1 MKPYEKLGAFY
12 LGKTEAT
19 AEREASTLMYDAKD
33 LTTHGVCV
41 GMTGSGKTGLCL
53 SLIEE
58 AAMDGIPVLAIDPKG
73 DLGNLLLTFPDL
85 LPEDFAPWIDP
96 AEAMRKG
103 STPEAYAVQVAE
115 TWREGLASWDQDG
128 ERIRRMKENAD
139 FTIYTPGSTAG
150 RPLTVLSSF
159 KSPPAAIR
167 EDPELLAE
175 RVDSSVAG
183 LMALL
188 GVKGDPLQSPEYI
201 LMANLLRHEWEQGR
215 DLDLPGIL
223 QGIQK
228 PPFDKVGFFDLE
240 TFYPAK
246 DRMQLAMRLN
256 NLLASPG
263 FASWMEGDPLDMD
276 ALMYTPEGKARVTIL
291 SIAHLSESERMFF
304 VTLLL
309 NELIG
314 WMRGQAGTSSLRAM
328 LYMDEIFGFFPP
340 SGNPPSKRP
349 MLTLLKQARAYGLGC
364 LLATQNPVDL
374 DYKGLSNTGT
384 WFIGRLQ
391 TERDKMRVMEGLEG
405 ASAGGTFDRAK
416 MEQILA
422 GLGSRRF
429 LLHNVHDDAPVV
441 FQTRWA
447 MSYLRG
453 PLTREQIRLLNPARP
468 AEVASAG
475 APVPSVASERPLVP
489 ALPEQEK
496 EEVVVSS
503 TLLPADIPEAELP
516 RPTPGASKGWVP
528 CVAGVAKLH
537 YVRASKHVD
546 LWKEQAFYVPLRDGL
561 SPVNWDEVTFVP
573 GTGGFYAAEKGKS
586 YATLPGAAG
595 NRKNFKAWEKEAKS
609 VMYEHENLTLL
620 SCKALKLD
628 GDPDETPE
636 AFQARLR
643 HAAREKR
650 DMEIEV
656 LRQKIEK
663 KFVTLRDQIRRA
675 EDRVERTRSAHS
687 EKKMNTALS
696 FGSTLLGAFLGS
708 KKMSVSNVNR
718 TRSSLTKASKLGK
731 TKEDIQRAEDE
742 LASRTHQYEELEIQL
757 EKELEVIKEAYL
769 PENLQVDELVLA
781 FRKSDFRY
789 SFFGLLWKEL

>member
-1 MKPYEKLGAFY
+1 MKTYEKLGAFY
-12 LGKTEAT
+12 LGKTEASE
-19 AEREASTLMYDAKD
+19 ERDASTLMYDAKD

-103 STPEAYAVQVAE
+103 ATPEDYAVKVAK
-115 TWREGLASWDQDG
+115 TWKEGLASWDQDG

-150 RPLTVLSSF
+150 RPLTVLKSF
-159 KSPPAAIR
+159 NAPPEVLR
-167 EDPELLAE
+167 NDPELLAE

-188 GVKGDPLQSPEYI
+188 GVRGDPLQSPEYI
-201 LMANLLRHEWEQGR
+201 LMANLLRHEWEAGR

-223 QGIQK
+223 NGIQK

-246 DRMQLAMRLN
+246 ERMQLAMRLN

-263 FASWMEGDPLDMD
+263 FASWLEGDALDINS
-276 ALMYTPEGKARVTIL
+276 LMYTKEGKARVTIL

-309 NELIG
+309 NELVA
-314 WMRGQAGTSSLRAM
+314 WMRGQPGTSSLRAL

-405 ASAGGTFDRAK
+405 ASAGGKFDRAK

-429 LLHNVHDDAPVV
+429 LLHNVHDDGPVV

-453 PLTREQIRLLNPARP
+453 PLTREQIRLLNPKRLT
-468 AEVASAG
+468 EEASTA
-475 APVPSVASERPLVP
+475 APSET
-489 ALPEQEK
+489 PEKK
-496 EEVVVSS
+496 EEEAIAEKPEVQISS
-503 TLLPADIPEAELP
+503 AILPAGIPEAELP
-516 RPTPGASKGWVP
+516 LATPGASQACVP
-528 CVAGVAKLH
+528 CIAGVAKLH

-546 LWKEQAFYVPLRDGL
+546 LWREQAFYVPIRDGFT
-561 SPVNWDEVTFVP
+561 PVDWEEIAFAE
-573 GTGGFYAAEKGKS
+573 GTGGFAPAEKGKVRPP
-586 YATLPGAAG
+586 LPGAAG
-595 NRKNFKAWEKEAKS
+595 NAKNFKSWEKEAKS
-609 VMYEHENLTLL
+609 VLYEQQTLTLL

-628 GDPDETPE
+628 AEENETPE
-636 AFQARLR
+636 AFQARLH

-650 DMEIEV
+650 DLEV
-656 LRQKIEK
+656 EALRQKMEK
-663 KFVTLRDQIRRA
+663 KFLTLRDQIRRA
-675 EDRVERTRSAHS
+675 EDRVERSKSAHS
-687 EKKMNTALS
+687 EKKLNTALS

-708 KKMSVSNVNR
+708 KKASVTNVNR
-718 TRSSLTKASKLGK
+718 TRSSLTKASRLGK
-731 TKEDIQRAEDE
+731 SKEDIQRAEDE
-742 LASRTHQYEELEIQL
+742 LAARTQQYADLEVQL
-757 EKELEVIKEAYL
+757 EKDLEAIKQAYS
-769 PENLQVDELVLA
+769 PENLQVDEWVLP
-781 FRKSDFRY
+781 FRKSDFRF
-789 SFFGLLWKEL
+789 SFFGLLWREI

>member
-1 MKPYEKLGAFY
+1 MKTYEKLGAFY

-19 AEREASTLMYDAKD
+19 AEREAATLMYDAKD

-73 DLGNLLLTFPDL
+73 DLGNLLLAFPDL
-85 LPEDFAPWIDP
+85 LPSDFAPWIDQ
-96 AEAMRKG
+96 AEAARKG
-103 STPEAYAVQVAE
+103 ATPEAYAEKVAAM
-115 TWREGLASWDQDG
+115 WKNGLAGWDQDG

-159 KSPPAAIR
+159 NAPPEAIR
-167 EDPELLAE
+167 QDAELLAE

-188 GVKGDPLQSPEYI
+188 GVRGDSLQSPEYI
-201 LMANLLRHEWEQGR
+201 LMANLLRHEWEAGR
-215 DLDLPGIL
+215 NLDLPGIL
-223 QGIQK
+223 NGIQK

-263 FASWMEGDPLDMD
+263 FASWLEGEPLDIN
-276 ALMYTPEGKARVTIL
+276 ALMYTKEGKARVTIL

-309 NELIG
+309 NELVA
-314 WMRGQAGTSSLRAM
+314 WMRGQPGTSSLRAL

-340 SGNPPSKRP
+340 SGNPPSKMP

-405 ASAGGTFDRAK
+405 ASAGGKFDRAK

-429 LLHNVHDDAPVV
+429 LLHNVHDEGPVV
-441 FQTRWA
+441 FETRWA

-453 PLTREQIRLLNPARP
+453 PLTREQIRILMAPK
-468 AEVASAG
+468 AESAVVEQ
-475 APVPSVASERPLVP
+475 AAVPVKDVMETTVMSEKV
-489 ALPEQEK
+489 ETS
-496 EEVVVSS
+496 VVSAM
-503 TLLPADIPEAELP
+503 LPVGIPEAEMP
-516 RPTPGASKGWVP
+516 RRSPGDSQSPP

-537 YVRASKHVD
+537 YVRASKQID
-546 LWKEQAFYVPLRDGL
+546 LWVEKAFWVPIREGFT
-561 SPVNWDEVTFVP
+561 PVDWDEIAFAD
-573 GTGGFYAAEKGKS
+573 GTGGFEPAGKGKS
-586 YATLPGAAG
+586 RPPLPGAAG
-595 NRKNFKAWEKEAKS
+595 SAKNFSSWEKEAKS
-609 VMYEHENLTLL
+609 ILYEKQTLTLL
-620 SCKALKLD
+620 SCPALKLD
-628 GDPDETPE
+628 AAPEESVE
-636 AFQARLR
+636 AFQARL
-643 HAAREKR
+643 HHTAREKR
-650 DMEIEV
+650 DVEV
-656 LRQKIEK
+656 EALRQKMEK

-675 EDRVERTRSAHS
+675 EDRVERSEAAYS

-708 KKMSVSNVNR
+708 KKMSVTNVNR
-718 TRSSLTKASKLGK
+718 TRSSLSSASKLGK

-742 LASRTHQYEELEIQL
+742 LASRTQQYADLEAQL
-757 EKELEVIKEAYL
+757 EQDLEKIKEQYS
-769 PENLQVDELVLA
+769 PENLKVEELVVP
-781 FRKSDFRY
+781 FRKSDLRF
-789 SFFGLLWKEL
+789 SFFGLLWKN

>member
-1 MKPYEKLGAFY
+1 MKTYEKLGAFY

-19 AEREASTLMYDAKD
+19 AEREAATLMYDAKD

-85 LPEDFAPWIDP
+85 LPSDFAPWIDP
-96 AEAMRKG
+96 AEAARKG
-103 STPEAYAVQVAE
+103 ATPEDYAVKVAK
-115 TWREGLASWDQDG
+115 TWKEGLAAWDQDG
-128 ERIRRMKENAD
+128 ERIRRMKETAD
-139 FTIYTPGSTAG
+139 FSIYTPGSTAG
-150 RPLTVLSSF
+150 RPLTVLKSF
-159 KSPPAAIR
+159 NAPPEVLR
-167 EDPELLAE
+167 KDPELLAE
-175 RVDSSVAG
+175 RIDSSVAG

-188 GVKGDPLQSPEYI
+188 GVRGDSLQSPEFI
-201 LMANLLRHEWEQGR
+201 LMANLLRHEWEAGR
-215 DLDLPGIL
+215 DLHLPGIL
-223 QGIQK
+223 NGIQK

-263 FASWMEGDPLDMD
+263 FATWLEGDALDIN
-276 ALMYTPEGKARVTIL
+276 ALMYTKEGKARVTIL

-309 NELIG
+309 NELVA
-314 WMRGQAGTSSLRAM
+314 WMRGQPGTSSLRAL

-340 SGNPPSKRP
+340 SGNPPSKTP

-405 ASAGGTFDRAK
+405 ASAGGKFDRGA

-429 LLHNVHDDAPVV
+429 LLHNVHDEAPVV
-441 FQTRWA
+441 FETRWA

-453 PLTREQIRLLNPARP
+453 PLTREQIRKLTPA
-468 AEVASAG
+468 
-475 APVPSVASERPLVP
+475 APVETSAPVATAAQPEAAP
-489 ALPEQEK
+489 AVETT
-496 EEVVVSS
+496 S
-503 TLLPADIPEAELP
+503 LLPAGVDEALLP
-516 RPTPGASKGWVP
+516 RNKPGQGRGWIP
-528 CVAGVAKLH
+528 HVAGNARLH
-537 YVRASKHVD
+537 YVRASKQVD
-546 LWKEQAFYVPLRDGL
+546 LWKTLAFAVPLREGMTPLDWSEIEFL
-561 SPVNWDEVTFVP
+561 STENAFEYPDKAFIRP
-573 GTGGFYAAEKGKS
+573 P
-586 YATLPGAAG
+586 LPGALNAR
-595 NRKNFKAWEKEAKS
+595 NIKSWEKEAGS
-609 VMYEHENLTLL
+609 ILYEKQTLSL
-620 SCKALKLD
+620 LGCKALKLD
-628 GDPDETPE
+628 AEPGEAVE
-636 AFQARLR
+636 AFQARL
-643 HAAREKR
+643 HHVAREQR
-650 DMEIEV
+650 DQEV
-656 LRQKIEK
+656 EALRQKMEK

-675 EDRVERTRSAHS
+675 EDRVERTREMHS

-708 KKMSVSNVNR
+708 KKMSVTNVNR
-718 TRSSLTKASKLGK
+718 TRSSFTQASKLGK
-731 TKEDIQRAEDE
+731 SKEEIQRAEDE
-742 LASRTHQYEELEIQL
+742 LAARTQQYTDLEAQL
-757 EKELEVIKEAYL
+757 EKDMETIKEKYL
-769 PENLQVDELVLA
+769 PENLVVDEQVLP
-781 FRKSDFRY
+781 FRKSDLRFE
-789 SFFGLLWKEL
+789 FFGLLWCEM

>member
-1 MKPYEKLGAFY
+1 MKTYEKLGAFY
-12 LGKTEAT
+12 LGRTEAT
-19 AEREASTLMYDAKD
+19 AEREAATLMYDAKD

-73 DLGNLLLTFPDL
+73 DLGNLLLTFPEL
-85 LPEDFAPWIDP
+85 RPEDFAPWIDP
-96 AEAMRKG
+96 AEAARKG
-103 STPEAYAVQVAE
+103 AAPEAYAVKVAE
-115 TWREGLASWDQDG
+115 TWRKGLAGWDQDG
-128 ERIRRMKENAD
+128 GRIRRMKETAD
-139 FTIYTPGSTAG
+139 FSIYTPGSTAG

-159 KSPPAAIR
+159 KAPPPAIR

-188 GVKGDPLQSPEYI
+188 GVRGDPLQTPEYI
-201 LMANLLRHEWEQGR
+201 LMANLLRHEWEAGR
-215 DLDLPGIL
+215 HLDLPSIL
-223 QGIQK
+223 KGIQK

-263 FASWMEGDPLDMD
+263 FASWLEGEPLDIN
-276 ALMYTPEGKARVTIL
+276 ALMYTPEGKPRITIL

-309 NELIG
+309 NELVA
-314 WMRGQAGTSSLRAM
+314 WMRGQPGTSSLRAL

-340 SGNPPSKRP
+340 SGNPPSKMP

-374 DYKGLSNTGT
+374 DYKGLANTGT

-405 ASAGGTFDRAK
+405 ASAGGKFDRAR

-422 GLGSRRF
+422 GLGCRRF
-429 LLHNVHDDAPVV
+429 LLHNVHDEGPVV
-441 FQTRWA
+441 FETRWA

-453 PLTREQIRLLNPARP
+453 PLTREQIRKLTPEPPLP
-468 AEVASAG
+468 SSS
-475 APVPSVASERPLVP
+475 APVVEAPQAVAPPSSVQTAS
-489 ALPEQEK
+489 
-496 EEVVVSS
+496 
-503 TLLPADIPEAELP
+503 LLPAGIQEALLPCAKPGQGRGWIPCLGGTA
-516 RPTPGASKGWVP
+516 R
-528 CVAGVAKLH
+528 LH
-537 YVRASKHVD
+537 YVRASKNVD
-546 LWKEQAFYVPLRDGL
+546 VWITRPFTVPLREGIQ
-561 SPVNWDEVTFVP
+561 PVDWSEVEFLPEDTAFELP
-573 GTGGFYAAEKGKS
+573 EKDFLRPE
-586 YATLPGAAG
+586 LPGAVNA
-595 NRKNFKAWEKEAKS
+595 KNVSGWEKEAKS
-609 VMYEHENLTLL
+609 VLYEKQTLTLL
-620 SCKALKLD
+620 SCPALKLD
-628 GDPDETPE
+628 AEPGETAE
-636 AFQARLR
+636 QFQGRL
-643 HAAREKR
+643 HHLARERR
-650 DMEIEV
+650 DVEV
-656 LRQKIEK
+656 EALRQKVEK

-675 EDRVERTRSAHS
+675 EDRVERTREAHS

-708 KKMSVSNVNR
+708 KKMSVTNVNR
-718 TRSSLTKASKLGK
+718 TRSSLSKASKLGK
-731 TKEDIQRAEDE
+731 SKEDIERAEDE
-742 LASRTHQYEELEIQL
+742 LAARTQQYADLEAQL
-757 EKELEVIKEAYL
+757 EQDLEKIKEAYS
-769 PENLQVDELVLA
+769 PENLKVEELGLP
-781 FRKSDFRY
+781 FRKSDLRFE
-789 SFFGLLWKEL
+789 FFGLLWREV

>member
-12 LGKTEAT
+12 LGKTEAD
-19 AEREASTLMYDAKD
+19 EGREASTLLYDAKD

-58 AAMDGIPVLAIDPKG
+58 AAMDGVPVLAIDPKG

-85 LPEDFAPWIDP
+85 KPKDFAPWVDP
-96 AEAMRKG
+96 AEALRKG
-103 STPEAYAVQVAE
+103 FTPEEYAVKVAK
-115 TWREGLASWDQDG
+115 TWREGLASWGQDG
-128 ERIRRMKENAD
+128 DRIRMMKENAD
-139 FTIYTPGSTAG
+139 FNIYTPGSTAG
-150 RPLTVLSSF
+150 RPLTVLKSF
-159 KSPPAAIR
+159 NAPPPVIR

-175 RVDSSVAG
+175 RVDASVAG

-188 GVKGDPLQSPEYI
+188 GVRGDPLQSPEHI
-201 LMANLLRHEWEQGR
+201 LMANLLRHEWEAGR

-223 QGIQK
+223 RGIQK
-228 PPFDKVGFFDLE
+228 PPFDKVGFFELE
-240 TFYPAK
+240 VFFPAK
-246 DRMQLAMRLN
+246 DRMRLAMRLN

-263 FASWMEGDPLDMD
+263 FASWLEGDALDIQS
-276 ALMYTPEGKARVTIL
+276 LMYTKQGKARITIL

-309 NELIG
+309 NELVA
-314 WMRGQAGTSSLRAM
+314 WMRGQPGTSSLRAL

-405 ASAGGTFDRAK
+405 AAAGGNFDRAK

-429 LLHNVHDDAPVV
+429 LLHNVHEDGPVV

-453 PLTREQIRLLNPARP
+453 PLTREQIRFLNPETKPTPVVP
-468 AEVASAG
+468 AVPPPAPIAVTTHQTAAEPEPVMSTVMLPKGIPVA
-475 APVPSVASERPLVP
+475 ERP
-489 ALPEQEK
+489 K
-496 EEVVVSS
+496 E
-503 TLLPADIPEAELP
+503 
-516 RPTPGASKGWVP
+516 TPGPVHAVVP

-537 YVRASKHVD
+537 YVLASKKVD
-546 LWKEQAFYVPLRDGL
+546 LWTEQAFAVPVSGDLT
-561 SPVNWDEVTFVP
+561 PVDWNHVEVWQ
-573 GTGGFYAAEKGKS
+573 GSGGFQPAEKGKIRPP
-586 YATLPGAAG
+586 LPAAAG
-595 NRKNFKAWEKEAKS
+595 HAKNFNAWEKEAKS
-609 VMYEHENLTLL
+609 VLFETCSLILL

-628 GDPDETPE
+628 AEPGEAAE
-636 AFQARLR
+636 AFQARIH

-650 DMEIEV
+650 DLEMAALKQKMEK
-656 LRQKIEK
+656 R
-663 KFVTLRDQIRRA
+663 FVTLRDQIRRA

-687 EKKMNTALS
+687 EKKLNTALS

-708 KKMSVSNVNR
+708 KKASVTNVNR
-718 TRSSLTKASKLGK
+718 TRSSLSKASKLGK
-731 TKEDIQRAEDE
+731 SKDDIQRAEDALTAKVKQFE
-742 LASRTHQYEELEIQL
+742 DLEAQL
-757 EKELEVIKEAYL
+757 ERDLEALREKYL
-769 PENLQVDELVLA
+769 PENLVVDERVLP
-781 FRKSDFRY
+781 FRKGDFRY